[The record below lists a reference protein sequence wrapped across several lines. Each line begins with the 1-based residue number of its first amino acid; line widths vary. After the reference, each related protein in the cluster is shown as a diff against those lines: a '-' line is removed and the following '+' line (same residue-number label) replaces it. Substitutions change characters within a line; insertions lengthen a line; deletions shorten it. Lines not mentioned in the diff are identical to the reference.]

1 MLSPGPSFRDGC
13 STGIPHSAN
22 VLDEEPAHMREA
34 QEKVGRAYH
43 GRKSWHFPAY
53 VVRKFG
59 RLIKEG
65 MQQK

>member
-1 MLSPGPSFRDGC
+1 
-13 STGIPHSAN
+13 
-22 VLDEEPAHMREA
+22 MREA
-34 QEKVGRAYH
+34 QETVGRAYH